1 MFHGETSEPRNRPQ
15 KILSLTISAT
25 CNRPVF
31 PILWRPACISVL
43 GSLRLLWCVVCLTS
57 RDPVEL
63 DNRARGDVGKSG
75 GLTLI
80 ANEPD
85 CAERLA
91 RFFPQARPVKIPVQV
106 TASRGSKTRLRE
118 QAVVGIGG
126 TRPPSLLSALPPAVP
141 APGRIQAL

>member
-1 MFHGETSEPRNRPQ
+1 MKTLHAASSERRTLPM

-91 RFFPQARPVKIPVQV
+91 RFFPQARPVISHLQV

-118 QAVVGIGG
+118 QAVVEFGG
-126 TRPPSLLSALPPAVP
+126 PDH
-141 APGRIQAL
+141 

>member
-15 KILSLTISAT
+15 KILSHTISAT

-63 DNRARGDVGKSG
+63 DNRARGEVGNSG
-75 GLTLI
+75 DLTLI
-80 ANEPD
+80 ANHPD
-85 CAERLA
+85 CPARPA
-91 RFFPQARPVKIPVQV
+91 RFFPLASPLNLPALGPASNARK
-106 TASRGSKTRLRE
+106 
-118 QAVVGIGG
+118 
-126 TRPPSLLSALPPAVP
+126 
-141 APGRIQAL
+141 